1 MRTSL
6 GAAGDPRVK
15 GGYVSE
21 GEDGFGGR
29 LGVRAVEE
37 EDEKEAMV
45 SSAGDGMLWKE
56 VCLGPSKL
64 R

>member
-1 MRTSL
+1 M
-6 GAAGDPRVK
+6 K
-15 GGYVSE
+15 GGYISE

-56 VCLGPSKL
+56 VRLGPSKL

>member
-1 MRTSL
+1 M
-6 GAAGDPRVK
+6 K
-15 GGYVSE
+15 GGYISE
-21 GEDGFGGR
+21 GEDGFRGR

-56 VCLGPSKL
+56 VRLGPSKL